1 MPPQLAGATGNE
13 GPAPSHDGRARSS
26 GALVAW
32 YLECLKGLAL
42 LVSIC
47 QEAAWELPGPAAM
60 YRTGAE
66 LVGPALPSAASL
78 SAGLAGLAG
87 LGAVL
92 GLLALGRRCA
102 RRCARPP
109 AAEQP
114 CPAEPAA
121 GEGEEAEG
129 AAPSGAGGP
138 PPDEPPASLAT
149 EPSCVHPC
157 WNDRSLRWRRVYEV
171 EEIDEFPGSDPKL
184 GGLGIQLE
192 ELAG

>member
-1 MPPQLAGATGNE
+1 MQPQLAGATGNE
-13 GPAPSHDGRARSS
+13 GPAPSHDGRARSG

-47 QEAAWELPGPAAM
+47 QEAAWELPGPAAW

-66 LVGPALPSAASL
+66 LVGPALPSAAAL
-78 SAGLAGLAG
+78 LACLAGF
-87 LGAVL
+87 GAVL
-92 GLLALGRRCA
+92 GLLVLGRRCA

-114 CPAEPAA
+114 CPAELAA
-121 GEGEEAEG
+121 EEEEAEGAG

-138 PPDEPPASLAT
+138 PLDELPASLAT

-171 EEIDEFPGSDPKL
+171 QEIDEFPGSDPKL
-184 GGLGIQLE
+184 GGPGIQLE